1 MTLSQEY
8 YEREVVVTKEKAT
21 DIETKT
27 RGQSECNLWY
37 YHRRLRL
44 TASNF
49 GKVAKRRKKTPVAN
63 LVKSLLYT
71 KAIDSKELRWG
82 RTHEVDAQKEYQLY
96 LKDQIGCDNAKL
108 TNTGLF
114 IDTENP
120 CLACSPDAL
129 VEIPGAQDPLGVA
142 EYKCPYSIAHA
153 NPPKTALEAAG
164 EKKFYCQLS
173 PSGEVQLKE
182 NHDYY
187 FQIQGTL
194 AITNRQWCDFVV
206 WTPRGISVQRISPQ
220 KPFWEKHRTTL
231 LNFYTKLQFS
241 QS

>member
-8 YEREVVVTKEKAT
+8 YEREVVVTKEIKAT
-21 DIETKT
+21 GIETKT

-37 YHRRLRL
+37 YHHRLRL

-49 GKVAKRRKKTPVAN
+49 RKVAKRRKKTPVAN
-63 LVKSLLYT
+63 LAKSLLYT
-71 KAIDSKELRWG
+71 RAIHSKELRRG
-82 RTHEVDAQKEYQLY
+82 HTHEVDAQKEYQRY

-129 VEIPGAQDPLGVA
+129 VEIPGAHKPLGVA
-142 EYKCPYSIAHA
+142 EYKCPYIIAHA

-164 EKKFYCQLS
+164 EKSFTA
-173 PSGEVQLKE
+173 
-182 NHDYY
+182 N
-187 FQIQGTL
+187 
-194 AITNRQWCDFVV
+194 
-206 WTPRGISVQRISPQ
+206 SVLRKRCS
-220 KPFWEKHRTTL
+220 
-231 LNFYTKLQFS
+231 
-241 QS
+241 